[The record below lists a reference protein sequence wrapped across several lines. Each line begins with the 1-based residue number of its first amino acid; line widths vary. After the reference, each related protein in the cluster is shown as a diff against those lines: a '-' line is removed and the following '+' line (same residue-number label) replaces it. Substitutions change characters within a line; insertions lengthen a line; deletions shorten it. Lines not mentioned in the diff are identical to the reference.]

1 MYVFISSHIC
11 LAFFQVD
18 FWQPD
23 YVTLV
28 KPKMQVDFRVEADK
42 VFEVE
47 YLLKENKVEYR

>member
-1 MYVFISSHIC
+1 MYVFTSSYIC

-47 YLLKENKVEYR
+47 HLLKENKVEYR

>member
-1 MYVFISSHIC
+1 MYVFISSYIC

-47 YLLKENKVEYR
+47 HLLKENKVEYR